1 MVTKTLCRSL
11 VQVNRRRP
19 HHSELFVLPCRNGFL
34 EIPELKQ
41 SFTMPSPPSK
51 RVKLDP
57 DAADPTSIRSK
68 RAAFLN
74 SISRSISPPA
84 VSRHGTPTSANPK
97 KPQSLTAEE
106 ETVFQAKSPR
116 DESNG
121 PTTSGRRANHAS
133 QPASKPTATLS
144 SKGAPPNG
152 HAARLIAS
160 PFRLTSIRDLPS
172 SQNIDTISLHDILG
186 IPLIKEAWIFNYCFD
201 VDWLMSYFDEDIRSQ
216 VKVKVVHG
224 SWRAEDGNRLGIE
237 DACRRWPNV
246 ESVTAYMPDAFG
258 THHSKMFILFTHDDL
273 AQVVIHT
280 ANMLHRDWTNMTQ
293 AVWQSPM
300 LPVLPPT
307 TNNNS
312 TGAKGNQPKSTS
324 TSPIGSIGTGSRFKH
339 DMMAYLSAYG
349 TKTKSLRE
357 QLVRFDFSSVRG
369 ALVASV
375 PSRMKEPTV
384 FSSQSLGN
392 TTLWG
397 YPSLFRTLETI
408 CPSLAIEQGQTPHQ
422 SNIKSRTIATH
433 STSMS
438 TPTSTFTITTPTSTF
453 NLQHQQN
460 NTPRSHPDID
470 SISTTTSQ
478 TKPSGKPHPH
488 VVCQI
493 SSIATLP
500 ASWLNQFFSGIV
512 GGGHSHENK
521 PYPLPP
527 ATASTSANTK
537 TNTRKQSPKS
547 PSVKFDPS
555 TISIIFPTPQNVAS
569 SLDGYASGGSIHM
582 KAQAASHLNQISL
595 LRPSLC
601 QWTRSQ
607 TGASSSS
614 SLSGRHLAAPH
625 VKTYIRFKSKPT
637 TQHPTPDI
645 DWALLTSANLST
657 QAWGVVREPKDK
669 RKEKEVVV
677 QSFEIG
683 VLVWPGLFGP
693 EFEDE
698 GTIKQDG
705 AGSGRDAR
713 MGTGDYDIK
722 NTTNPSKEDQ
732 SQNLNSVHSVRMA
745 PVFGTDMPSQ
755 LQLQPA
761 NIGTGIVEDGTASG
775 NGNENGNVNEKD
787 VSSTTTTLV
796 GIRLPYDLPLTPYV
810 ETDMPWSPQGVYEVP
825 DRHGRRWP
833 RDFS

>member
-1 MVTKTLCRSL
+1 MT
-11 VQVNRRRP
+11 
-19 HHSELFVLPCRNGFL
+19 
-34 EIPELKQ
+34 
-41 SFTMPSPPSK
+41 SPPSK

-84 VSRHGTPTSANPK
+84 VSRHSTPTSYAS
-97 KPQSLTAEE
+97 PQKSLTAKE
-106 ETVFQAKSPR
+106 ETATQAKSPR

-121 PTTSGRRANHAS
+121 PTTAGRSANQAS
-133 QPASKPTATLS
+133 QPAGKTTDTLP
-144 SKGAPPNG
+144 SKGTGITCDRDPVKS
-152 HAARLIAS
+152 IAS
-160 PFRLTSIRDLPS
+160 PFRLTSIRDLPA
-172 SQNIDTISLHDILG
+172 SQNIDTVSLHDILG
-186 IPLIKEAWIFNYCFD
+186 NPLIKEAWIFNYCFD
-201 VDWLMSYFDEDIRSQ
+201 VDWLMTYFDEDIRSQ

-280 ANMLHRDWTNMTQ
+280 ANMLQRDWTNMTQ

-300 LPVLPPT
+300 LPLS
-307 TNNNS
+307 NNS
-312 TGAKGNQPKSTS
+312 TGMPGNPRKSTS
-324 TSPIGSIGTGSRFKH
+324 TSPIGPLGTGSRFKH
-339 DMMAYLSAYG
+339 DLMAYLSAYG

-357 QLVRFDFSSVRG
+357 QLVHFDFSSVQG

-375 PSRMKEPTV
+375 PSRMKESTV
-384 FSSQSLGN
+384 SSTGD
-392 TTLWG
+392 TALWG
-397 YPSLFRTLETI
+397 YPSLFRALETI
-408 CPSLAIEQGQTPHQ
+408 CPSQAIEEGHDKPQSQRQHQ
-422 SNIKSRTIATH
+422 SNINARMTCIH

-438 TPTSTFTITTPTSTF
+438 TPTSTSTTTTPPSTF
-453 NLQHQQN
+453 NLQHHQQHHS
-460 NTPRSHPDID
+460 PHPHSVLDPQ
-470 SISTTTSQ
+470 STTTN
-478 TKPSGKPHPH
+478 KPNSKPHPH

-500 ASWLNQFFSGIV
+500 TPWLNQFFSGIV
-512 GGGHSHENK
+512 PSQRST
-521 PYPLPP
+521 LQS
-527 ATASTSANTK
+527 TTTSTSTTKWINTK
-537 TNTRKQSPKS
+537 KQIPAKY
-547 PSVKFDPS
+547 DPS
-555 TISIIFPTPQNVAS
+555 AISIIFPTPQNVAT

-582 KAQAASHLNQISL
+582 KSQTASHLNQISL

-601 QWTRSQ
+601 QWTRSR

-614 SLSGRHLAAPH
+614 SGRHLAAPH

-637 TQHPTPDI
+637 AQTPTPDI

-657 QAWGVVREPKDK
+657 QAWGIVREPKDK

-683 VLVWPGLFGP
+683 VLVWPALFGP

-698 GTIKQDG
+698 GTTKQDD

-722 NTTNPSKEDQ
+722 NTTNPAKEDQ
-732 SQNLNSVHSVRMA
+732 SQNLNSVHSVRMV
-745 PVFGTDMPSQ
+745 PVSGTDMPSQ

-761 NIGTGIVEDGTASG
+761 NISTGIVEDGTASG
-775 NGNENGNVNEKD
+775 NGIANANVNEKD

-796 GIRLPYDLPLTPYV
+796 GIRLPYDLPLTPYA
-810 ETDMPWSPQGVYEVP
+810 ETDMPWSPQGGYEIP

-833 RDFS
+833 RDFI